1 MQAQFLDLYRASLK
15 TATEFMKTSL
25 EQTERFQQQQLQMV
39 KSALEESSRSG
50 SQASEVKSLDD
61 IVALN
66 SKLAGNQLERVA
78 EFWSNWWRVAGD
90 AQKSMIDQMQS
101 QLGQAKERVRT
112 DRHGAWLSTSRA
124 TTVGFSVWL
133 FRSVA
138 GSFRKGFHRQCDRLY
153 SGHRVVR
160 EGLDSQNHV
169 LYVELLAVGVKAAT
183 TSPESG

>member
-101 QLGQAKERVRT
+101 QLGQAKERVREGYSFT
-112 DRHGAWLSTSRA
+112 ARTSEEAARLAASQMAGAASQIREA
-124 TTVGFSVWL
+124 EQQ
-133 FRSVA
+133 A
-138 GSFRKGFHRQCDRLY
+138 KHQRK
-153 SGHRVVR
+153 S
-160 EGLDSQNHV
+160 
-169 LYVELLAVGVKAAT
+169 A
-183 TSPESG
+183 

>member
-15 TATEFMKTSL
+15 TATDFMKTSL

-50 SQASEVKSLDD
+50 NQASEVKSLDD

-90 AQKSMIDQMQS
+90 AQSMIDQMQS
-101 QLGQAKERVRT
+101 QLGQAKERVREELFV
-112 DRHGAWLSTSRA
+112 HRA
-124 TTVGFSVWL
+124 SEEAA
-133 FRSVA
+133 R
-138 GSFRKGFHRQCDRLY
+138 
-153 SGHRVVR
+153 
-160 EGLDSQNHV
+160 
-169 LYVELLAVGVKAAT
+169 LAVSQMAGAA
-183 TSPESG
+183 SQIREAEQQAKHQRKSA

>member
-50 SQASEVKSLDD
+50 NQASEVKSLDD

-101 QLGQAKERVRT
+101 QLGQAKERVREGYSFT
-112 DRHGAWLSTSRA
+112 ARTTEEAARLAASQVSGAASQIRE
-124 TTVGFSVWL
+124 
-133 FRSVA
+133 A
-138 GSFRKGFHRQCDRLY
+138 GQETKHQQRK
-153 SGHRVVR
+153 S
-160 EGLDSQNHV
+160 
-169 LYVELLAVGVKAAT
+169 A
-183 TSPESG
+183 

>member
-15 TATEFMKTSL
+15 TATDFMKTSL

-50 SQASEVKSLDD
+50 NQASEVKSLDD

-101 QLGQAKERVRT
+101 QLGQAKERVREGYSFT
-112 DRHGAWLSTSRA
+112 ARTSEEAAR
-124 TTVGFSVWL
+124 
-133 FRSVA
+133 
-138 GSFRKGFHRQCDRLY
+138 
-153 SGHRVVR
+153 
-160 EGLDSQNHV
+160 
-169 LYVELLAVGVKAAT
+169 LAVSQMAGAA
-183 TSPESG
+183 SQIREAEQQAKHQRKSA

>member
-61 IVALN
+61 IVALT

-78 EFWSNWWRVAGD
+78 EFWSPWWRVAGD

-101 QLGQAKERVRT
+101 QLGQAKERVREGYSFT
-112 DRHGAWLSTSRA
+112 ARTSEEAAR
-124 TTVGFSVWL
+124 
-133 FRSVA
+133 
-138 GSFRKGFHRQCDRLY
+138 
-153 SGHRVVR
+153 
-160 EGLDSQNHV
+160 
-169 LYVELLAVGVKAAT
+169 LAVSHMAGAA
-183 TSPESG
+183 SQIREAEQQAKHQRKSA

>member
-39 KSALEESSRSG
+39 KSALDESSRSG
-50 SQASEVKSLDD
+50 NQASEVKSLDD

-101 QLGQAKERVRT
+101 QLGQAKERVREGYSFT
-112 DRHGAWLSTSRA
+112 ARTSEEAARLAASQMAGAASQIREA
-124 TTVGFSVWL
+124 EQQ
-133 FRSVA
+133 A
-138 GSFRKGFHRQCDRLY
+138 KHQRK
-153 SGHRVVR
+153 S
-160 EGLDSQNHV
+160 
-169 LYVELLAVGVKAAT
+169 A
-183 TSPESG
+183 

>member
-15 TATEFMKTSL
+15 TATEFMNTSL

-50 SQASEVKSLDD
+50 NQASEVKSLDD

-101 QLGQAKERVRT
+101 QLGQAKERVREGYSFT
-112 DRHGAWLSTSRA
+112 ARTSEEAARLAASQMAGAASQIREA
-124 TTVGFSVWL
+124 DQQ
-133 FRSVA
+133 A
-138 GSFRKGFHRQCDRLY
+138 KHQRK
-153 SGHRVVR
+153 S
-160 EGLDSQNHV
+160 
-169 LYVELLAVGVKAAT
+169 A
-183 TSPESG
+183 

>member
-50 SQASEVKSLDD
+50 NQASEVKSLDD
-61 IVALN
+61 IVAFN

-101 QLGQAKERVRT
+101 QLGQAKERVREGYSFT
-112 DRHGAWLSTSRA
+112 ARTSEEAAR
-124 TTVGFSVWL
+124 
-133 FRSVA
+133 
-138 GSFRKGFHRQCDRLY
+138 
-153 SGHRVVR
+153 
-160 EGLDSQNHV
+160 
-169 LYVELLAVGVKAAT
+169 LAVSQMAGAA
-183 TSPESG
+183 SQIREAEQQAKHQRKSA

>member
-15 TATEFMKTSL
+15 TATDFMKTSL

-50 SQASEVKSLDD
+50 SQASELKSLDD

-66 SKLAGNQLERVA
+66 SRLAGNQLERVA

-101 QLGQAKERVRT
+101 QLGQAKERVREGYSFT
-112 DRHGAWLSTSRA
+112 ARTSEEAARLAASQMAGAASQIREA
-124 TTVGFSVWL
+124 EQQ
-133 FRSVA
+133 A
-138 GSFRKGFHRQCDRLY
+138 KHQRK
-153 SGHRVVR
+153 S
-160 EGLDSQNHV
+160 
-169 LYVELLAVGVKAAT
+169 A
-183 TSPESG
+183 

>member
-39 KSALEESSRSG
+39 KSALDESSRSG
-50 SQASEVKSLDD
+50 NQASEVKSLDD

-66 SKLAGNQLERVA
+66 SRLAGNQLERVA

-101 QLGQAKERVRT
+101 QLGQAKERVREGYSFT
-112 DRHGAWLSTSRA
+112 ARTSEEAARLAASQMAGAASQIREA
-124 TTVGFSVWL
+124 EQQ
-133 FRSVA
+133 A
-138 GSFRKGFHRQCDRLY
+138 KHQRK
-153 SGHRVVR
+153 S
-160 EGLDSQNHV
+160 
-169 LYVELLAVGVKAAT
+169 A
-183 TSPESG
+183 

>member
-1 MQAQFLDLYRASLK
+1 MQPQFLDLYRASLK

-50 SQASEVKSLDD
+50 NQASEVKSLDD

-101 QLGQAKERVRT
+101 QLGQAKERVREGYSFT
-112 DRHGAWLSTSRA
+112 ARTSEEAARLAASQMAGAASQIREA
-124 TTVGFSVWL
+124 EQQ
-133 FRSVA
+133 A
-138 GSFRKGFHRQCDRLY
+138 KHQRK
-153 SGHRVVR
+153 S
-160 EGLDSQNHV
+160 
-169 LYVELLAVGVKAAT
+169 A
-183 TSPESG
+183 

>member
-1 MQAQFLDLYRASLK
+1 MQAQFLDLYRARLK

-39 KSALEESSRSG
+39 KSALDESSRSG
-50 SQASEVKSLDD
+50 NQASEVKSLDD

-101 QLGQAKERVRT
+101 QLGQAKERVREGYSFT
-112 DRHGAWLSTSRA
+112 ARTSEEAARLAASQMAGAASQIREA
-124 TTVGFSVWL
+124 EQQ
-133 FRSVA
+133 A
-138 GSFRKGFHRQCDRLY
+138 KHQRK
-153 SGHRVVR
+153 S
-160 EGLDSQNHV
+160 
-169 LYVELLAVGVKAAT
+169 A
-183 TSPESG
+183 

>member
-15 TATEFMKTSL
+15 TATDFMKTSL

-39 KSALEESSRSG
+39 RSALEESSRSG
-50 SQASEVKSLDD
+50 SQASEAKSLDD

-101 QLGQAKERVRT
+101 QLGQAKERVREGYSFT
-112 DRHGAWLSTSRA
+112 ARTSEEAARLAASQMAGAASQIREA
-124 TTVGFSVWL
+124 EQQ
-133 FRSVA
+133 A
-138 GSFRKGFHRQCDRLY
+138 KHQRK
-153 SGHRVVR
+153 S
-160 EGLDSQNHV
+160 
-169 LYVELLAVGVKAAT
+169 A
-183 TSPESG
+183 

>member
-39 KSALEESSRSG
+39 KSALDESSRSG
-50 SQASEVKSLDD
+50 NQASEVKSLDD
-61 IVALN
+61 IVAFN

-101 QLGQAKERVRT
+101 QLGQAKERVREGYSFT
-112 DRHGAWLSTSRA
+112 ARTSEEAARLAASQMAGAASQIREA
-124 TTVGFSVWL
+124 EQQ
-133 FRSVA
+133 A
-138 GSFRKGFHRQCDRLY
+138 KHQRK
-153 SGHRVVR
+153 S
-160 EGLDSQNHV
+160 
-169 LYVELLAVGVKAAT
+169 A
-183 TSPESG
+183 

>member
-50 SQASEVKSLDD
+50 NQASEVKSLDD

-101 QLGQAKERVRT
+101 QLGQAKERVREGYSFT
-112 DRHGAWLSTSRA
+112 ARTSEEAAR
-124 TTVGFSVWL
+124 
-133 FRSVA
+133 
-138 GSFRKGFHRQCDRLY
+138 
-153 SGHRVVR
+153 
-160 EGLDSQNHV
+160 
-169 LYVELLAVGVKAAT
+169 LAVSQMAGAVSQIRDAEQQAKHQRKSA
-183 TSPESG
+183 

>member
-50 SQASEVKSLDD
+50 NQASEVKSLDD

-101 QLGQAKERVRT
+101 QLGQAKERVREGYSFT
-112 DRHGAWLSTSRA
+112 ARTSEEAARLAASQMAGAASQIREA
-124 TTVGFSVWL
+124 EQQ
-133 FRSVA
+133 A
-138 GSFRKGFHRQCDRLY
+138 KHQRK
-153 SGHRVVR
+153 S
-160 EGLDSQNHV
+160 
-169 LYVELLAVGVKAAT
+169 A
-183 TSPESG
+183 

>member
-15 TATEFMKTSL
+15 TATDFMKTSL

-50 SQASEVKSLDD
+50 NQVSEVKSLDD

-101 QLGQAKERVRT
+101 QLGQAKERVREGYSFT
-112 DRHGAWLSTSRA
+112 ARTSEEAAR
-124 TTVGFSVWL
+124 
-133 FRSVA
+133 
-138 GSFRKGFHRQCDRLY
+138 
-153 SGHRVVR
+153 
-160 EGLDSQNHV
+160 
-169 LYVELLAVGVKAAT
+169 LAVSQMAGAVSQIREAEQQAKHQRKSA
-183 TSPESG
+183 

>member
-101 QLGQAKERVRT
+101 QLGQAKERVREGYSFT
-112 DRHGAWLSTSRA
+112 ARTSEEAAR
-124 TTVGFSVWL
+124 
-133 FRSVA
+133 
-138 GSFRKGFHRQCDRLY
+138 
-153 SGHRVVR
+153 
-160 EGLDSQNHV
+160 
-169 LYVELLAVGVKAAT
+169 LAVSQMAGAA
-183 TSPESG
+183 SQIREAEQQAKHQRKSA

>member
-39 KSALEESSRSG
+39 KTALEESSRSG
-50 SQASEVKSLDD
+50 NQASEVKSLDD

-101 QLGQAKERVRT
+101 QLGQAKERVREGYSFT
-112 DRHGAWLSTSRA
+112 ARTSEEAARLAASQMAGAASQIREA
-124 TTVGFSVWL
+124 DQQ
-133 FRSVA
+133 A
-138 GSFRKGFHRQCDRLY
+138 KHQRK
-153 SGHRVVR
+153 S
-160 EGLDSQNHV
+160 
-169 LYVELLAVGVKAAT
+169 A
-183 TSPESG
+183 

>member
-15 TATEFMKTSL
+15 TATDMMRASL

-50 SQASEVKSLDD
+50 NQASEVKSLDD

-101 QLGQAKERVRT
+101 QLGQAKERVREGYSFT
-112 DRHGAWLSTSRA
+112 ARTSEEAARLAASQMAGAASQIREA
-124 TTVGFSVWL
+124 EQQ
-133 FRSVA
+133 A
-138 GSFRKGFHRQCDRLY
+138 KHQRK
-153 SGHRVVR
+153 S
-160 EGLDSQNHV
+160 
-169 LYVELLAVGVKAAT
+169 A
-183 TSPESG
+183 

>member
-50 SQASEVKSLDD
+50 NQASEVKSLDD

-101 QLGQAKERVRT
+101 QLGQAKERVREGYSFT
-112 DRHGAWLSTSRA
+112 ARTSEEAARLAASQMAGAASQIREA
-124 TTVGFSVWL
+124 DQQ
-133 FRSVA
+133 A
-138 GSFRKGFHRQCDRLY
+138 KHQRK
-153 SGHRVVR
+153 S
-160 EGLDSQNHV
+160 
-169 LYVELLAVGVKAAT
+169 A
-183 TSPESG
+183 

>member
-15 TATEFMKTSL
+15 TATDFMKTSL

-50 SQASEVKSLDD
+50 NQASEVKSLDD

-90 AQKSMIDQMQS
+90 AQSMIDQMQS
-101 QLGQAKERVRT
+101 QLGQAKERVREGYSFT
-112 DRHGAWLSTSRA
+112 ARTSEEAAR
-124 TTVGFSVWL
+124 
-133 FRSVA
+133 
-138 GSFRKGFHRQCDRLY
+138 
-153 SGHRVVR
+153 
-160 EGLDSQNHV
+160 
-169 LYVELLAVGVKAAT
+169 LAVSQMAGAA
-183 TSPESG
+183 SQIREAEQQAKHQRKSA

>member
-50 SQASEVKSLDD
+50 NQASGVKSLDD

-101 QLGQAKERVRT
+101 QLGQAKERVREGYSFT
-112 DRHGAWLSTSRA
+112 ARTSEEAARLAASQMAGAASQIREA
-124 TTVGFSVWL
+124 DQQ
-133 FRSVA
+133 A
-138 GSFRKGFHRQCDRLY
+138 KYQRK
-153 SGHRVVR
+153 S
-160 EGLDSQNHV
+160 
-169 LYVELLAVGVKAAT
+169 A
-183 TSPESG
+183 

>member
-15 TATEFMKTSL
+15 TATDFMKTSL

-50 SQASEVKSLDD
+50 NQASEVKSLDD

-101 QLGQAKERVRT
+101 QLGQAKERVREGYSFT
-112 DRHGAWLSTSRA
+112 ARTSEEAAR
-124 TTVGFSVWL
+124 
-133 FRSVA
+133 
-138 GSFRKGFHRQCDRLY
+138 
-153 SGHRVVR
+153 
-160 EGLDSQNHV
+160 
-169 LYVELLAVGVKAAT
+169 LAVSQMAGAVSQIRDAEQQAKHQRKSA
-183 TSPESG
+183 

>member
-50 SQASEVKSLDD
+50 NQASEVKSLDD

-101 QLGQAKERVRT
+101 QLGQAKERVREGYSFT
-112 DRHGAWLSTSRA
+112 ARTSEEAAR
-124 TTVGFSVWL
+124 
-133 FRSVA
+133 
-138 GSFRKGFHRQCDRLY
+138 
-153 SGHRVVR
+153 
-160 EGLDSQNHV
+160 
-169 LYVELLAVGVKAAT
+169 LAVSQMAGAA
-183 TSPESG
+183 SQIREAEQQAKHQRKSA

>member
-50 SQASEVKSLDD
+50 NQASEVKSLDD

-66 SKLAGNQLERVA
+66 SRLAGNQLERVA

-101 QLGQAKERVRT
+101 QLGQAKERVREGYSFT
-112 DRHGAWLSTSRA
+112 ARTSEEAARLAASQMAGAASQIREA
-124 TTVGFSVWL
+124 EQQ
-133 FRSVA
+133 A
-138 GSFRKGFHRQCDRLY
+138 KHQRK
-153 SGHRVVR
+153 S
-160 EGLDSQNHV
+160 
-169 LYVELLAVGVKAAT
+169 A
-183 TSPESG
+183 

>member
-39 KSALEESSRSG
+39 KSALDESSRSG
-50 SQASEVKSLDD
+50 NQASEVKSLDD
-61 IVALN
+61 FVALN

-101 QLGQAKERVRT
+101 QLGQAKERVREGYSFT
-112 DRHGAWLSTSRA
+112 ARTSEEAARLAASQMAGAASQIREA
-124 TTVGFSVWL
+124 EQQ
-133 FRSVA
+133 A
-138 GSFRKGFHRQCDRLY
+138 KHQRK
-153 SGHRVVR
+153 S
-160 EGLDSQNHV
+160 
-169 LYVELLAVGVKAAT
+169 A
-183 TSPESG
+183 